1 MEIVGELHRTPG
13 IMGVSHLTCFYA
25 WIRLKAVLLT
35 ELLIVWRLWSQKS
48 VVCSPSNLLKR
59 QSSTSRPKLVACVI
73 WDLLE
78 HKPKFRTSC
87 ITLLYLR
94 YESYANSVNDKNSLR
109 KWLFGVG
116 RVYLSRV
123 FIKRVKLVPH
133 AKPLQITDPFS
144 HPIDWG
150 RKKKYMIFYGLYL
163 SLVGSQ
169 KNPFSIRRNPIIRN
183 VEIILS
189 WEKIINLSDSHLPS
203 CNIKPNWNS

>member
-1 MEIVGELHRTPG
+1 MWTRSSLRLDALLSYMEIVGELHRTPG

-78 HKPKFRTSC
+78 RKPKFRTSC

-116 RVYLSRV
+116 RVFLSRV

-133 AKPLQITDPFS
+133 AKPLQITDPFN

-150 RKKKYMIFYGLYL
+150 RK
-163 SLVGSQ
+163 
-169 KNPFSIRRNPIIRN
+169 RNTWYFMGYTFLLLEAKRTHFPLD
-183 VEIILS
+183 EIQ
-189 WEKIINLSDSHLPS
+189 
-203 CNIKPNWNS
+203 

>member
-1 MEIVGELHRTPG
+1 MWTRSPLRLDALLSYMEIVGELHRTPG

-116 RVYLSRV
+116 RVFLSRV

-133 AKPLQITDPFS
+133 AKPLQITDPFY

-150 RKKKYMIFYGLYL
+150 RK
-163 SLVGSQ
+163 
-169 KNPFSIRRNPIIRN
+169 RNTWYFMGYTFLLLEAKRTHFPLD
-183 VEIILS
+183 EIQ
-189 WEKIINLSDSHLPS
+189 
-203 CNIKPNWNS
+203 

>member
-1 MEIVGELHRTPG
+1 MWTRSPLRLDALLSYMEIVGELHRTPG

-35 ELLIVWRLWSQKS
+35 ELL
-48 VVCSPSNLLKR
+48 
-59 QSSTSRPKLVACVI
+59 LVCVI

-116 RVYLSRV
+116 RVFLSRV
-123 FIKRVKLVPH
+123 FIKRVKFVPH
-133 AKPLQITDPFS
+133 AKPLQITDPFN

-150 RKKKYMIFYGLYL
+150 RK
-163 SLVGSQ
+163 
-169 KNPFSIRRNPIIRN
+169 RNTWYFMGYTFLLLEAKRTHFPLD
-183 VEIILS
+183 EIQ
-189 WEKIINLSDSHLPS
+189 
-203 CNIKPNWNS
+203 

>member
-1 MEIVGELHRTPG
+1 
-13 IMGVSHLTCFYA
+13 MGR
-25 WIRLKAVLLT
+25 IRLWDSCVNSKPLTVRCPTKLQGNRWRATPYSGYQGRKSCNLLLRMDKAQLT

-87 ITLLYLR
+87 ISLLYLR
-94 YESYANSVNDKNSLR
+94 YESYANSVKDKNSLR

-116 RVYLSRV
+116 RVFLSRV
-123 FIKRVKLVPH
+123 FIKRVKLVSH
-133 AKPLQITDPFS
+133 AKPLQITDSFN

-150 RKKKYMIFYGLYL
+150 RK
-163 SLVGSQ
+163 
-169 KNPFSIRRNPIIRN
+169 RNTWYFMGYTFLLLEAKRTHFPLD
-183 VEIILS
+183 EIQ
-189 WEKIINLSDSHLPS
+189 
-203 CNIKPNWNS
+203 

>member
-1 MEIVGELHRTPG
+1 MWTRSPLRSDALLSYREIVGELHRTPG
-13 IMGVSHLTCFYA
+13 IKGESHLTCFYA

-59 QSSTSRPKLVACVI
+59 QSSTNRPKLVACVI

-116 RVYLSRV
+116 RVFLSRV
-123 FIKRVKLVPH
+123 FMKRAKLVPH
-133 AKPLQITDPFS
+133 AKPLQITDPFN

-150 RKKKYMIFYGLYL
+150 RK
-163 SLVGSQ
+163 
-169 KNPFSIRRNPIIRN
+169 RNTWYFMGYTFLLLEAKRTHFPLD
-183 VEIILS
+183 EIQ
-189 WEKIINLSDSHLPS
+189 
-203 CNIKPNWNS
+203 

>member
-1 MEIVGELHRTPG
+1 MWTRSPLRLDALLSYMEIVGELHRTPG

-48 VVCSPSNLLKR
+48 MVCSPSNLLKR

-94 YESYANSVNDKNSLR
+94 YESYANSVNDNNSLR

-116 RVYLSRV
+116 RVFLSRV

-133 AKPLQITDPFS
+133 AKPLQITDPFY

-150 RKKKYMIFYGLYL
+150 RK
-163 SLVGSQ
+163 
-169 KNPFSIRRNPIIRN
+169 RNTWYFMGYTFLLLEAKRTHFPLD
-183 VEIILS
+183 EIQ
-189 WEKIINLSDSHLPS
+189 
-203 CNIKPNWNS
+203 

>member
-1 MEIVGELHRTPG
+1 MWTRSPLRLDALLSYMEIVGELHRTPG
-13 IMGVSHLTCFYA
+13 IMGVSHSTCFYA
-25 WIRLKAVLLT
+25 RIRPKAVLLN

-116 RVYLSRV
+116 RVFLSRV

-133 AKPLQITDPFS
+133 AKPLQITDPFN

-150 RKKKYMIFYGLYL
+150 RKRNTWYFMGYTFLLLEAKRTHF
-163 SLVGSQ
+163 
-169 KNPFSIRRNPIIRN
+169 PFD
-183 VEIILS
+183 EIQ
-189 WEKIINLSDSHLPS
+189 
-203 CNIKPNWNS
+203 

>member
-1 MEIVGELHRTPG
+1 MWTRSPLRLDALLSYMEIVGELHRTPG

-116 RVYLSRV
+116 RVFLSRV

-133 AKPLQITDPFS
+133 AKPLQITDPFN

-150 RKKKYMIFYGLYL
+150 RK
-163 SLVGSQ
+163 
-169 KNPFSIRRNPIIRN
+169 RNTWYFMGYTFLLLEAKRTHFPLD
-183 VEIILS
+183 EIQ
-189 WEKIINLSDSHLPS
+189 
-203 CNIKPNWNS
+203 

>member
-1 MEIVGELHRTPG
+1 MWTRSPLRLDALLSYMEIVGELHRTPG

-25 WIRLKAVLLT
+25 WIRLKAVLLN

-133 AKPLQITDPFS
+133 AKPLQITDPFN

-150 RKKKYMIFYGLYL
+150 RK
-163 SLVGSQ
+163 
-169 KNPFSIRRNPIIRN
+169 RNTWYFMGYTFLLLEAKRTHFPLD
-183 VEIILS
+183 EIQ
-189 WEKIINLSDSHLPS
+189 
-203 CNIKPNWNS
+203 

>member
-1 MEIVGELHRTPG
+1 MWTRSPLRSDALLSYVEIVGELHRTPG

-25 WIRLKAVLLT
+25 WIRLKAALLT

-48 VVCSPSNLLKR
+48 AVCSPSNLLKR

-116 RVYLSRV
+116 RVFLSRV

-133 AKPLQITDPFS
+133 AKPLQITDPFN
-144 HPIDWG
+144 HLIDWG
-150 RKKKYMIFYGLYL
+150 RK
-163 SLVGSQ
+163 
-169 KNPFSIRRNPIIRN
+169 RNTWYFMGYTFLLLEAKRTHFPLD
-183 VEIILS
+183 EIQ
-189 WEKIINLSDSHLPS
+189 
-203 CNIKPNWNS
+203 

>member
-116 RVYLSRV
+116 RVFLSRV

-150 RKKKYMIFYGLYL
+150 RK
-163 SLVGSQ
+163 
-169 KNPFSIRRNPIIRN
+169 RNTWYFMGYTFLLLEAKRTHFPLD
-183 VEIILS
+183 EIQ
-189 WEKIINLSDSHLPS
+189 
-203 CNIKPNWNS
+203 

>member
-94 YESYANSVNDKNSLR
+94 YESCANSVNDKNSLR

-116 RVYLSRV
+116 RVFPFRV

-133 AKPLQITDPFS
+133 AKPLQITDPFN

-150 RKKKYMIFYGLYL
+150 RK
-163 SLVGSQ
+163 
-169 KNPFSIRRNPIIRN
+169 RNTWYFMGYTFLLLEAKRTHFPLD
-183 VEIILS
+183 EIQ
-189 WEKIINLSDSHLPS
+189 
-203 CNIKPNWNS
+203 

>member
-78 HKPKFRTSC
+78 RKPKFRTSC

-116 RVYLSRV
+116 RVFLSRV

-133 AKPLQITDPFS
+133 AKPLQITDPFN

-150 RKKKYMIFYGLYL
+150 RK
-163 SLVGSQ
+163 
-169 KNPFSIRRNPIIRN
+169 RNTWYFMGYTFLLLEAKRTHFPLD
-183 VEIILS
+183 EIQ
-189 WEKIINLSDSHLPS
+189 
-203 CNIKPNWNS
+203 

>member
-59 QSSTSRPKLVACVI
+59 QSSTSCPKLVACVI

-116 RVYLSRV
+116 RVFLSRV

-133 AKPLQITDPFS
+133 AKPLQITDPFY

-150 RKKKYMIFYGLYL
+150 RK
-163 SLVGSQ
+163 
-169 KNPFSIRRNPIIRN
+169 RNTWYFMGYTFLLLEAKRTHFPLD
-183 VEIILS
+183 EIQ
-189 WEKIINLSDSHLPS
+189 
-203 CNIKPNWNS
+203 